1 MHSRNNI
8 AKHRYDSRFFPIS
21 GASLHEIGGFTLWE
35 LVNLV
40 LSQMVWSN
48 FRENKLYLR
57 STVVVTCELHQC
69 DPGSFPCVDQH
80 FFSFIFPHFNAAANN
95 TYSTHTHRQG
105 DTLNEVLHC
114 LGHAAFDLQNCTVIF
129 RNSDITDNV
138 VHCGFGSLH
147 FKQQRKRD
155 TLVRV
160 LLCSRHPIFDL
171 KKCNG
176 ITQ

>member
-21 GASLHEIGGFTLWE
+21 LASLHEIGGFTLWE

-95 TYSTHTHRQG
+95 TYSTHTHTPARRYFG
-105 DTLNEVLHC
+105 WGSVLSWTRCIWPTELHC
-114 LGHAAFDLQNCTVIF
+114 YLPKLRYYRQRRSWWIWLITLQTAKEK
-129 RNSDITDNV
+129 
-138 VHCGFGSLH
+138 GYFG
-147 FKQQRKRD
+147 
-155 TLVRV
+155 
-160 LLCSRHPIFDL
+160 
-171 KKCNG
+171 
-176 ITQ
+176 

>member
-69 DPGSFPCVDQH
+69 DPGSFPCVDQL
-80 FFSFIFPHFNAAANN
+80 FFFLYISTPLQTILTAHTHTGKEILWMRFCTVLDTLHLTYRTALLSSETPILPTTSFIADLAHYTSNSKGKGILWLEFC
-95 TYSTHTHRQG
+95 SVL
-105 DTLNEVLHC
+105 DTPYL
-114 LGHAAFDLQNCTVIF
+114 T
-129 RNSDITDNV
+129 
-138 VHCGFGSLH
+138 
-147 FKQQRKRD
+147 
-155 TLVRV
+155 
-160 LLCSRHPIFDL
+160 
-171 KKCNG
+171 
-176 ITQ
+176 

>member
-21 GASLHEIGGFTLWE
+21 LASLHEIGGFTLWE

-69 DPGSFPCVDQH
+69 DPGSFPCVDQL
-80 FFSFIFPHFNAAANN
+80 FFFLYI
-95 TYSTHTHRQG
+95 STPLQTILIAHTPARRYFG
-105 DTLNEVLHC
+105 WGSALSRTRCISPTELHC
-114 LGHAAFDLQNCTVIF
+114 YLPKLRYYRQRRSWWIWLITLQTAKEK
-129 RNSDITDNV
+129 
-138 VHCGFGSLH
+138 GYFG
-147 FKQQRKRD
+147 
-155 TLVRV
+155 
-160 LLCSRHPIFDL
+160 
-171 KKCNG
+171 
-176 ITQ
+176 

>member
-80 FFSFIFPHFNAAANN
+80 FFPFIFLISTPLQTILIAH
-95 TYSTHTHRQG
+95 THTHTGKEILWMRFCTVS
-105 DTLNEVLHC
+105 DTLHFTYRTALLSSETPILPTTSFMADLAHYTSNSKGKGILWLEFCSVL
-114 LGHAAFDLQNCTVIF
+114 
-129 RNSDITDNV
+129 
-138 VHCGFGSLH
+138 
-147 FKQQRKRD
+147 D
-155 TLVRV
+155 TPYL
-160 LLCSRHPIFDL
+160 
-171 KKCNG
+171 
-176 ITQ
+176 T